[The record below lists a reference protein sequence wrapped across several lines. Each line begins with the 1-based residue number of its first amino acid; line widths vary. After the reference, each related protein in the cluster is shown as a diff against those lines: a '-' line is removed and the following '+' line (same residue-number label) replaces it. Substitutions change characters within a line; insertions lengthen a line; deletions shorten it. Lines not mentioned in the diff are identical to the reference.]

1 MGFGDLHS
9 AAGLKA
15 LDDFLADKSYIEG
28 FQPSQADTAVYEALG
43 GAPSGDLVNAL
54 RWYKHITSYSDRKAL
69 PGVKQHLDAYG
80 HAGAAAP
87 PAATGGKLAPAPAK
101 AAEGGDEDDFEL
113 FGSDE
118 EKDDAEAERVKA
130 ERVAAY
136 TAKKATKEAIIA
148 KSNIVLDVKPWDDE
162 TDMAKLEECVRSVQA
177 DGLLWGASK
186 LVPLA
191 YGIKKLQICC
201 VVEDDKVG
209 TDFLEEEITKFED
222 IIQSVDIAAF
232 NKI

>member
-15 LDDFLADKSYIEG
+15 LDEFLADKSYIEG

-54 RWYKHITSYSDRKAL
+54 RWYKHITSYSDKKAL
-69 PGVKQHLDAYG
+69 PGVKQHVDAYG
-80 HAGAAAP
+80 PGGA
-87 PAATGGKLAPAPAK
+87 GGKPAPAPAAGK
-101 AAEGGDEDDFEL
+101 AAEGDEDDFEL

>member
-1 MGFGDLHS
+1 
-9 AAGLKA
+9 
-15 LDDFLADKSYIEG
+15 
-28 FQPSQADTAVYEALG
+28 
-43 GAPSGDLVNAL
+43 
-54 RWYKHITSYSDRKAL
+54 
-69 PGVKQHLDAYG
+69 
-80 HAGAAAP
+80 
-87 PAATGGKLAPAPAK
+87 
-101 AAEGGDEDDFEL
+101 
-113 FGSDE
+113 
-118 EKDDAEAERVKA
+118 
-130 ERVAAY
+130 
-136 TAKKATKEAIIA
+136 
-148 KSNIVLDVKPWDDE
+148 VKPWDDE
-162 TDMAKLEECVRSVQA
+162 TDMVKMEECVRSVHA

>member
-1 MGFGDLHS
+1 MGFGDLRKPD
-9 AAGLKA
+9 GLKA
-15 LDDFLADKSYIEG
+15 LNKFLEDKSYIEG
-28 FQPSQADTAVYEALG
+28 FQPSQADVAVYETLS
-43 GAPSGDLVNAL
+43 GAPSADHGHVL
-54 RWYKHITSYSDRKAL
+54 RWYKHIGSYSKDLKAL
-69 PGVKQHLDAYG
+69 PGVKQPVDSYG
-80 HAGAAAP
+80 PAGAAAAS
-87 PAATGGKLAPAPAK
+87 AAAAGGKAAPS
-101 AAEGGDEDDFEL
+101 GGGGDDEDDFEL

-118 EKDDAEAERVKA
+118 EVNDEEADRVKA

-136 TAKKATKEAIIA
+136 TAKKATKAVIIA

-191 YGIKKLQICC
+191 YGIKKLQITC

-209 TDFLEEEITKFED
+209 TDFLEEEITKHED
-222 IIQSVDIAAF
+222 YIQSVDIAAF